1 MKKSTSASNILRTWE
16 ANSVSKALESNM
28 SAKFAH
34 LPRLVNA
41 SRVTSNGLTIIDSG
55 HNCDMFNIIC
65 CTKTSEASQ
74 LKVTIDSFAHHK
86 RPFAWWVGFEGEP
99 EGLGR
104 QLEEIGLVRTENEL
118 GMAVRLA
125 DLKKKG
131 ACPELTISAVDSIS
145 SLKDFVSVITRL
157 VPKDAS
163 EIEAFYKES
172 CDLILKD
179 ASKLQLFVGYLSGS
193 PVSTSALFCDCG
205 VVGVWDVITL
215 PEARGKGIGTEMTFA
230 ALQEGKKRGFEIGV
244 LTASDEGQPV
254 YRKLGFEPMQSFHV
268 YNLAG

>member
-1 MKKSTSASNILRTWE
+1 MA
-16 ANSVSKALESNM
+16 
-28 SAKFAH
+28 AKFAY

-41 SRVTSNGLTIIDSG
+41 SHVTLKGITLIDSG

-65 CTKTSEASQ
+65 STNTSEDNLLRAA
-74 LKVTIDSFAHHK
+74 IDLFAK
-86 RPFAWWVGFEGEP
+86 RKCSFAWWVGFQGEP
-99 EGLGR
+99 KGLGK
-104 QLEEIGLVRTENEL
+104 QLEDRGLIWTENEL

-125 DLKKKG
+125 NLQKKELP
-131 ACPELTISAVDSIS
+131 PELTIRTVDSAS
-145 SLKDFVSVITRL
+145 SLEDFVSVITRL
-157 VPKDAS
+157 VPKDAP

-179 ASKLQLFVGYLSGS
+179 TSKLQLFVGYLAGH
-193 PVSTSALFCDCG
+193 PISTSALFCDSG

-215 PEARGKGIGTEMTFA
+215 PEARGKGIGTTMTLA
-230 ALQEGKKRGFEIGV
+230 ALQEGRKRGFEIGV